1 MSFAEFMSE
10 QVQAIEESGLP
21 PEEWI
26 ALNAEQF
33 RAEHPVDE
41 TN

>member
-1 MSFAEFMSE
+1 MSFAEFMDE
-10 QVQAIEESGLP
+10 QVHAIEESGLT

-33 RAEHPVDE
+33 RQQHPVDE
-41 TN
+41 E